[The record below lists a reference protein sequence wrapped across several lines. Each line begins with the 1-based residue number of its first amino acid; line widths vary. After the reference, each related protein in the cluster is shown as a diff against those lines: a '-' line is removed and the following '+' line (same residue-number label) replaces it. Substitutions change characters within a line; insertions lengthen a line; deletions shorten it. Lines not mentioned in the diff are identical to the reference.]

1 MRGKKSKPRK
11 LREEFMGNPVVITAA
26 VDGPVATQADNPNI
40 PATPE
45 EFAKVAKEVYEAG
58 ASVIHIHT
66 RNKQGQSSADYACA
80 KDILDAIHAS
90 CPILTQLS
98 TGGFFPL
105 EERARLVELKP
116 RMASLNICTMT
127 FGNTVFQNPPD
138 TVRKVAA
145 RMMELGV
152 KAELEIYDTG
162 HLDFAMQL
170 LKEGLLVEPLQF
182 STVLGVTGG
191 AAATPENMLT
201 LVSRMPKNAVW
212 QMIGVGS
219 RANLMLTTMAIA
231 MGGNAR
237 TGLEDLLYIS
247 KGVLADNPTLIRRLV
262 KVAKAIEREPATVEQ
277 TEALLQLPKIK

>member
-1 MRGKKSKPRK
+1 
-11 LREEFMGNPVVITAA
+11 MGNPVVITAA

-66 RNKQGQSSADYACA
+66 RNKQGQSSADYDCA
-80 KDILDAIHAS
+80 KDILDAVHAS

-105 EERARLVELKP
+105 EERIRLVELKP

-127 FGNTVFQNPPD
+127 FGNTVFQNPPNM
-138 TVRKVAA
+138 VRKVAA

-182 STVLGVTGG
+182 STVLGVQGG
-191 AAATPENMLT
+191 AAATPENMLI

-262 KVAKAIEREPATVEQ
+262 KVARAIEREPATVEQ
-277 TEALLQLPKIK
+277 TEQMLQLPKIQ

>member
-1 MRGKKSKPRK
+1 
-11 LREEFMGNPVVITAA
+11 MGNPVVITAS
-26 VDGPVATQADNPNI
+26 VDGPVATQADNPNM

-66 RNKQGQSSADYACA
+66 RNKQGQSSADYNCA
-80 KDILDAIHAS
+80 KDILDAVHAS

-105 EERARLVELKP
+105 EERAALVELKP

-127 FGNTVFQNPPD
+127 FGKTVFQNPPD
-138 TVRKVAA
+138 MVRKVAA

-182 STVLGVTGG
+182 STVLGVQGG

-219 RANLMLTTMAIA
+219 KANLMLT
-231 MGGNAR
+231 GNAR
-237 TGLEDLLYIS
+237 TGLEDLLYLK
-247 KGVLADNPTLIRRLV
+247 KGVLADNVSLIKRLV
-262 KVAKAIEREPATVEQ
+262 GVARAIEREPATVEQ
-277 TEALLQLPKIK
+277 TEAMLQLPKIK

>member
-1 MRGKKSKPRK
+1 
-11 LREEFMGNPVVITAA
+11 MGNPVVITAA
-26 VDGPVATQADNPNI
+26 VDGPVATQADNSNI

-66 RNKQGQSSADYACA
+66 RNKQGQSSADYDCA

-127 FGNTVFQNPPD
+127 FGSTVFQNPPD
-138 TVRKVAA
+138 MVRKVAS

-152 KAELEIYDTG
+152 KAELEVYDTG
-162 HLDFAMQL
+162 HIDYALQL
-170 LKEGLLVEPLQF
+170 LKEGVLVEPLQF
-182 STVLGVTGG
+182 SIVLGVQGG
-191 AAATPENMLT
+191 AAATPENLLSMI
-201 LVSRMPKNAVW
+201 SRIPKGAIW
-212 QMIGVGS
+212 QVIGVGS
-219 RANLMLTTMAIA
+219 RANLQLTSIGIA

-247 KGVLADNPTLIRRLV
+247 KGVLADNVTLVKRLV
-262 KVAKAIEREPATVEQ
+262 NVAKALEREPATVEQ
-277 TEALLQLPKIK
+277 TEQMLQLPKIK